1 MDELSQFKVA
11 ASEIVRGI
19 GNVKNLLDAL
29 EKSVGDSKKQ
39 KEQYELAAETAR
51 GEYRKN
57 IALAGDYKNEFEKT
71 KKTEQDKIEQD
82 KKETQKMLVEAGY
95 KLEQA
100 EKSLLNAQSK
110 EKQADTKLAELAEKE
125 KEIEQKRELA
135 RGFVQN
141 FK

>member
-11 ASEIVRGI
+11 AGEIVRGI

-29 EKSVGDSKKQ
+29 EKSVSDGKKQ
-39 KEQYELAAETAR
+39 KEQYEFAAENAKN
-51 GEYRKN
+51 EYRKN
-57 IALAGDYKNEFEKT
+57 IALAGSYKDEFEKA
-71 KKTEQDKIEQD
+71 KKGEQDKIEKD
-82 KKETQKMLVEAGY
+82 KKEAQAKLAEAGD
-95 KLEQA
+95 KLIQA
-100 EKSLLNAQSK
+100 EKSLFSAQAK
-110 EKQADTKLAELAEKE
+110 EKQADMKLAELAEKE